1 MRELPT
7 LRERCGEAR
16 DVRTCAD
23 PIDREKM
30 LATGLGLAGLFFM
43 RGWRARR

>member
-7 LRERCGEAR
+7 LRARCGEAR
-16 DVRTCAD
+16 DVRTCTD
-23 PIDREKM
+23 PTDREEM
-30 LATGLGLAGLFFM
+30 LATGLGLAGLSCM

>member
-30 LATGLGLAGLFFM
+30 LATVLGLAGLLFM